1 MGSKAAMQ
9 IPWRGYGRR
18 HHVVLC
24 LLILGFV
31 TRGCQASIAEGGLL
45 CRLFC
50 VSSLEHG
57 DVCAFHGRGRG
68 QAEGMSDDAEFTREL
83 DSKYRDI

>member
-1 MGSKAAMQ
+1 MCAGEKAAQAM
-9 IPWRGYGRR
+9 YGRR
-18 HHVVLC
+18 YQVVLC

-31 TRGCQASIAEGGLL
+31 TRGCQAIVAEGGLL

-57 DVCAFHGRGRG
+57 DLRAFHGCGRG
-68 QAEGMSDDAEFTREL
+68 EPEGCN
-83 DSKYRDI
+83 